1 MSAGGRKLF
10 LGGLT
15 KTTTTDMLFETF
27 GQFGQVVDAVVM
39 ERNGHPRG
47 FGFVTFKEKSSINA
61 ALAAGVTIDGRE
73 VDLKRAVP
81 EEDMVFC
88 PSKVFV
94 GGLSQSIDKQAL
106 KQHFEAFGE
115 VKDAVVMIDRQ
126 TGRSRGFGFVRFA
139 TSEGVEAALQTPHLL
154 DGQWIDVKRAQ
165 PAENLPPPKITYP
178 RTRAEMD
185 GEEQDENE
193 PTLPA
198 ARAAPHQQQKHR
210 AEPMPQHN
218 AELNA
223 YGDAAQLQSAYM
235 AGMAAQSWLHMS
247 QQFNPMAGFYP
258 PFYPQAPGVP
268 AMGAAADIP
277 ALLASMGMQVP
288 EIPPVE
294 KKEQPKREKKEPP
307 KKEQPKQR
315 AELGALSFKLP
326 AAPAAPAEDKK
337 AGLPLAALATPAPFM
352 DVSNVIEAQPSP
364 TKMSVSSPVRRGTT
378 PVPDQE
384 NPQVVA

>member
-15 KTTTTDMLFETF
+15 KSTTTDMLFETF
-27 GQFGQVVDAVVM
+27 GRFGQVVDAVVM

-47 FGFVTFKEKSSINA
+47 FGFVTFKDKNSINA

-94 GGLSQSIDKQAL
+94 GGLSQTIDKQAL

-115 VKDAVVMIDRQ
+115 VKDAVVMFDRQ
-126 TGRSRGFGFVRFA
+126 SGRSRGFGFVRFA

-165 PAENLPPPKITYP
+165 PAENLPPPKFTYP
-178 RTRAEMD
+178 RTRSEMEESEMD
-185 GEEQDENE
+185 ENDA
-193 PTLPA
+193 PKLPA
-198 ARAAPHQQQKHR
+198 RRKAPQP
-210 AEPMPQHN
+210 AEPPQQHN
-218 AELNA
+218 AN
-223 YGDAAQLQSAYM
+223 DAHQYADPAHLQNAYM
-235 AGMAAQSWLHMS
+235 AGMAAQSWLQMT

-258 PFYPQAPGVP
+258 PFYPTPGVP
-268 AMGAAADIP
+268 QMGAAADIP

-288 EIPPVE
+288 EF
-294 KKEQPKREKKEPP
+294 R
-307 KKEQPKQR
+307 R
-315 AELGALSFKLP
+315 WRRRSSRNGRRRSSRRRSSRSSALSL
-326 AAPAAPAEDKK
+326 
-337 AGLPLAALATPAPFM
+337 GLCR
-352 DVSNVIEAQPSP
+352 
-364 TKMSVSSPVRRGTT
+364 SSFRRPRLRRRTRQAW
-378 PVPDQE
+378 P
-384 NPQVVA
+384 

>member
-1 MSAGGRKLF
+1 
-10 LGGLT
+10 
-15 KTTTTDMLFETF
+15 MLFETF
-27 GQFGQVVDAVVM
+27 GRFGQVVDAVVM

-47 FGFVTFKEKSSINA
+47 FGFVTFKDKNSINA

-94 GGLSQSIDKQAL
+94 GGLSQTVDKQAL

-139 TSEGVEAALQTPHLL
+139 TSEGVEAALQHPHCL
-154 DGQWIDVKRAQ
+154 DSQWIDVKRAQ
-165 PAENLPPPKITYP
+165 PAENLPPPKFTYP
-178 RTRAEMD
+178 RTREEMVAD
-185 GEEQDENE
+185 GEQEETE
-193 PTLPA
+193 PKLPTRRKA
-198 ARAAPHQQQKHR
+198 QPEPQQQHH
-210 AEPMPQHN
+210 ATDP
-218 AELNA
+218 NA
-223 YGDAAQLQSAYM
+223 YGADPQNLQHAYM
-235 AGMAAQSWLHMS
+235 AGMAAQSWLQMA
-247 QQFNPMAGFYP
+247 QFNPMGAFYP
-258 PFYPQAPGVP
+258 PFYPSPGVP
-268 AMGAAADIP
+268 SMGAAADIP

-294 KKEQPKREKKEPP
+294 KIQKEQPKREKKEPP

-326 AAPAAPAEDKK
+326 AAPTEKEDKTGVSLT
-337 AGLPLAALATPAPFM
+337 ALAAPAPFM

-364 TKMSVSSPVRRGTT
+364 TKLSSTSPVRRAS
-378 PVPDQE
+378 PPLPDQE

>member
-1 MSAGGRKLF
+1 
-10 LGGLT
+10 
-15 KTTTTDMLFETF
+15 MLFETF
-27 GQFGQVVDAVVM
+27 GRFGQVVDAVVM

-47 FGFVTFKEKSSINA
+47 FGFVTFKDKNSINA

-94 GGLSQSIDKQAL
+94 GGLSQAVDKQAL

-139 TSEGVEAALQTPHLL
+139 TSEGVEAALQTPHLV

-165 PAENLPPPKITYP
+165 PAENLPPPKFTYP
-178 RTRAEMD
+178 RTRQEMEADAESA
-185 GEEQDENE
+185 GEAAPQ
-193 PTLPA
+193 LPA
-198 ARAAPHQQQKHR
+198 ARSANRAHAELPPQPSAQEFQQQ
-210 AEPMPQHN
+210 
-218 AELNA
+218 
-223 YGDAAQLQSAYM
+223 YGDPQQLQSAYM
-235 AGMAAQSWLHMS
+235 AGMAAQQMQMALQMA
-247 QQFNPMAGFYP
+247 QFNPMAGFYP
-258 PFYPQAPGVP
+258 PFGYPTPGVP
-268 AMGAAADIP
+268 QMGAAADIP

-294 KKEQPKREKKEPP
+294 KKEQPKREKKEQP

-326 AAPAAPAEDKK
+326 AAPAEEAKEKT
-337 AGLPLAALATPAPFM
+337 GVPLAALASLTPAPFM
-352 DVSNVIEAQPSP
+352 DVSNVIEAHPSP
-364 TKMSVSSPVRRGTT
+364 TKMSVSSPVKRITT

-384 NPQVVA
+384 NPQVIIA

>member
-1 MSAGGRKLF
+1 
-10 LGGLT
+10 
-15 KTTTTDMLFETF
+15 MLFETF
-27 GQFGQVVDAVVM
+27 GRFGQVVDAVVM

-47 FGFVTFKEKSSINA
+47 FGFVTFKDKNSINA
-61 ALAAGVTIDGRE
+61 CLAAGVTIDGRE

-94 GGLSQSIDKQAL
+94 GGLSQTVDKQAL
-106 KQHFEAFGE
+106 KQHFEDFGE

-139 TSEGVEAALQTPHLL
+139 TSEGVEAALQHPHLL

-165 PAENLPPPKITYP
+165 PAENLPPPKFTYP
-178 RTRAEMD
+178 RTRSEMESEAD
-185 GEEQDENE
+185 QDENE
-193 PTLPA
+193 HEPKLPA
-198 ARAAPHQQQKHR
+198 ARRKAPAAEPLQQQNVNDLHQYGVGQD
-210 AEPMPQHN
+210 PQ
-218 AELNA
+218 
-223 YGDAAQLQSAYM
+223 QLQSAYM
-235 AGMAAQSWLHMS
+235 AGMAAQSWLQMS
-247 QQFNPMAGFYP
+247 QQFNPMAAFYP
-258 PFYPQAPGVP
+258 PFYPTPGVP
-268 AMGAAADIP
+268 SMGAAADIP

-294 KKEQPKREKKEPP
+294 KKEQPKREKKVEP

-326 AAPAAPAEDKK
+326 AAPTAPAAAVKEEEKE
-337 AGLPLAALATPAPFM
+337 GVSLAALASPSPFM

-364 TKMSVSSPVRRGTT
+364 TKLSSTSSPVRRAT
-378 PVPDQE
+378 PAPDQE
-384 NPQVVA
+384 NPPVVA

>member
-61 ALAAGVTIDGRE
+61 CLAAGVTIDGRE

-185 GEEQDENE
+185 GDEQDEIEHE
-193 PTLPA
+193 PKLPA
-198 ARAAPHQQQKHR
+198 ARVQTQQR
-210 AEPMPQHN
+210 AEPLQHQTN
-218 AELNA
+218 EMNA
-223 YGDAAQLQSAYM
+223 YGDPAQLQNAYM
-235 AGMAAQSWLHMS
+235 AGMAAQSWLQMT

-258 PFYPQAPGVP
+258 PFYPAAGVP

-294 KKEQPKREKKEPP
+294 KKEQPKREKKEQP

-326 AAPAAPAEDKK
+326 AAPAEDKK
-337 AGLPLAALATPAPFM
+337 AGVPLAALASPAPFM
-352 DVSNVIEAQPSP
+352 DVSNVINEAQPSP

-384 NPQVVA
+384 NPQVVV

>member
-47 FGFVTFKEKSSINA
+47 FGFVTFKDKNSINA

-94 GGLSQSIDKQAL
+94 GGLSQAVDKQAL

-165 PAENLPPPKITYP
+165 PAENLPPPKFTYP
-178 RTRAEMD
+178 RTRQEM
-185 GEEQDENE
+185 EADENENENEHE

-198 ARAAPHQQQKHR
+198 ARVKSQQR
-210 AEPMPQHN
+210 AEPLQQHN
-218 AELNA
+218 TNDANA
-223 YGDAAQLQSAYM
+223 YADPHQLAQNAYM
-235 AGMAAQSWLHMS
+235 AGMAAQSWLQMT
-247 QQFNPMAGFYP
+247 QQFHPMAGFYP
-258 PFYPQAPGVP
+258 PFYPTPGAPQ
-268 AMGAAADIP
+268 MGAAADIP

-294 KKEQPKREKKEPP
+294 KKEQPKREKKELP

-326 AAPAAPAEDKK
+326 AAPAEEKK
-337 AGLPLAALATPAPFM
+337 TGVPLAALANPVPSPFM

-364 TKMSVSSPVRRGTT
+364 TKMSVSSPVRRVIT

>member
-1 MSAGGRKLF
+1 
-10 LGGLT
+10 
-15 KTTTTDMLFETF
+15 MLFETF

-61 ALAAGVTIDGRE
+61 ALAAGVMIDGRE

-94 GGLSQSIDKQAL
+94 GGLSQTVDKQAL

-178 RTRAEMD
+178 RTRQEMEGD
-185 GEEQDENE
+185 EQDENE
-193 PTLPA
+193 PKLPA
-198 ARAAPHQQQKHR
+198 ARVQTQHQR
-210 AEPMPQHN
+210 AEPVQQQNTDLNGYPQ
-218 AELNA
+218 
-223 YGDAAQLQSAYM
+223 DPQQLQSAYM
-235 AGMAAQSWLHMS
+235 AGMAAQSWLQMT

-258 PFYPQAPGVP
+258 PFYPAPGVSP
-268 AMGAAADIP
+268 MGAAADIP

-294 KKEQPKREKKEPP
+294 KKEQPKREKKEQP

-326 AAPAAPAEDKK
+326 AAPAEEKEKADGVPLATLAAPA
-337 AGLPLAALATPAPFM
+337 PAPFM
-352 DVSNVIEAQPSP
+352 DVSNVLESPSP
-364 TKMSVSSPVRRGTT
+364 TKPPPGLKLPASPVRRAAT
-378 PVPDQE
+378 PAEAGQE
-384 NPQVVA
+384 NPAVVNVA